1 MFISVFTNYFIMQKL
16 TCLFIALLLG
26 VGTAFSQTEEEK
38 IKQLVEAETADFAK
52 MSFADVV
59 KKHWILDD
67 KTVAMATMPDGN
79 HLQMKK
85 DELLALTATPPE
97 GHAQVRK
104 FDYLF
109 FISGTT
115 ALVYFSQEVSTDE
128 GDKVNSHEMR
138 YLEKVNGEWKIH
150 ASSVHQFLPKG

>member
-1 MFISVFTNYFIMQKL
+1 MQKL
-16 TCLFIALLLG
+16 TSLFIALLLG
-26 VGTAFSQTEEEK
+26 GITAFAQADEEK
-38 IKQLVEAETADFAK
+38 IKQLLDAETADFAK
-52 MSFADVV
+52 MSFAEVV

-67 KTVAMATMPDGN
+67 KTVAMVTMPDGN

-104 FDYLF
+104 FDYQF
-109 FISGTT
+109 FMNGAT
-115 ALVYFSQEVSTDE
+115 ALVYFAQEVSTAE

-150 ASSVHQFLPKG
+150 ASSVHQFFPKG